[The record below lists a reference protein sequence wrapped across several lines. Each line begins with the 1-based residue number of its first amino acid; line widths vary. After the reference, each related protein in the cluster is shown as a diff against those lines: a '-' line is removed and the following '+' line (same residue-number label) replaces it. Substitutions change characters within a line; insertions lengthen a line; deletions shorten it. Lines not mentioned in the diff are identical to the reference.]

1 MIKTPLTDHVNYEEV
16 YEPAEDSFLLL
27 DALEKDLESIR
38 NENPV
43 LCLEIGSGSGIISTG
58 LASVLPSSFVFSCD
72 INPKACLASQETSK
86 INKTQ
91 NQSFVLMDFLS
102 SYPFREK
109 TFDIIVC
116 NPPYVAT
123 SEDELERND
132 IYASWAGGSLGRQL
146 TDKLINSLPKIMSPQ
161 GQAYIIL
168 EQCNKPEEVKIMC
181 EEKLNMEAEFV
192 LSRRAGREYLQ
203 VLRLKLK

>member
-1 MIKTPLTDHVNYEEV
+1 MIKTPLTDHVNYDEV

-27 DALEKDLESIR
+27 DALEKDLETMQ

-43 LCLEIGSGSGIISTG
+43 FCLEIGCGSGIISTG
-58 LASVLPSSFVFSCD
+58 LASVLPRSFVFACD

-102 SYPFREK
+102 PYPFRENV
-109 TFDIIVC
+109 FDLIVC

-132 IYASWAGGSLGRQL
+132 IYASWAGGSLGRTL
-146 TDKLINSLPKIMSPQ
+146 TDKLIHCLSKMMSSK
-161 GQAYIIL
+161 GTAYIIL
-168 EQCNKPEEVKIMC
+168 EQCNKPEEVKNMC
-181 EEKLNMEAEFV
+181 EEKLNMKANFV

-203 VLRLKLK
+203 VLRLKL